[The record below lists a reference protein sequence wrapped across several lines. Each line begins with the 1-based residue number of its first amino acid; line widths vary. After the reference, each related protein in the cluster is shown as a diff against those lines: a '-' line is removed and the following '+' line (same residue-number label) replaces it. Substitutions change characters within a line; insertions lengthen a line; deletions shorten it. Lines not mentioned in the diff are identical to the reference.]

1 MRSLPALALCLLA
14 CGGSVPAPAARRG
27 EVGFRE
33 IEVRI
38 PARNLALEGTLAVP
52 RAPGPHPAVV
62 LVQGSGPLGRDE
74 IFPGQLGMK
83 FGFEVAAFR
92 ELAHALARAGFVVVR
107 YDKRTCT
114 AREGCH
120 NHYPPAEVGFDDVL
134 EDAQAVIDWLRRR
147 PEVDRRALFLVGHS
161 LGGAFVPELMTDN
174 RDLRAGVALAA
185 PFRPIDLTSIYQW
198 EYAERLLLA
207 QNKHPL
213 VVAARVHELREIA
226 DGVKRL
232 RAGTLKKAEIAG
244 TSIEF
249 WQAWMDLGDALP
261 AVLAGLDRPVLA
273 LSGSADANVPPSE
286 TALWRRALTAASR
299 TAGHQATVLPCVTH
313 ALNCLQTDGRGN
325 PISISRHIDP
335 RVAARIIAFLRR
347 SLHEAAEHRAAR

>member
-1 MRSLPALALCLLA
+1 MRLAALVMCLAA
-14 CGGSVPAPAARRG
+14 CGGAEPVQPRAA
-27 EVGFRE
+27 GFRE
-33 IEVRI
+33 IDVRI
-38 PARNLALEGTLAVP
+38 PARGLALEGTLSVP

-74 IFPGQLGMK
+74 LFPGQLGIM
-83 FGFEVAAFR
+83 FGFEVATFR

-114 AREGCH
+114 EKEGCH
-120 NHYPPAEVGFDDVL
+120 NHYPEAEVGFDDVL
-134 EDAQAVIDWLRRR
+134 EDAQAVIDWLRAR

-174 RDLRAGVALAA
+174 HDLRAGVALAA

-198 EYAERLLLA
+198 EYAEKLLLS

-213 VVAARVHELREIA
+213 VIAARVHELKEIA
-226 DGVKRL
+226 EGVKRL

-261 AVLAGLDRPVLA
+261 AVLARLDRPILA
-273 LSGSADANVPPSE
+273 LSGDADANVPPAE
-286 TALWRRALTAASR
+286 TALWRRALTASAQGHE
-299 TAGHQATVLPCVTH
+299 TAVLPCVTH
-313 ALNCLQTDGRGN
+313 ALNCLELDGHGR
-325 PISISRHIDP
+325 PVSISRHVDP

-347 SLHEAAEHRAAR
+347 HGAR

>member
-1 MRSLPALALCLLA
+1 MRWLAALVVTLVA
-14 CGGSVPAPAARRG
+14 CGGGPARPRQR
-27 EVGFRE
+27 EVKVGFRE

-38 PARNLALEGTLAVP
+38 PARGLALEGTLAVP
-52 RAPGPHPAVV
+52 RAPGPRPAVV

-74 IFPGQLGMK
+74 LFPGQLGMM
-83 FGFEVAAFR
+83 FGFEVATFR
-92 ELAHALARAGFVVVR
+92 ELAHALARAGFVVIR

-114 AREGCH
+114 RKEGCH
-120 NHYPPAEVGFDDVL
+120 NRYPEAEAGFDDVL
-134 EDAQAVIDWLRRR
+134 EDAQAVIDWLRAR

-198 EYAERLLLA
+198 EYAERLLLS

-213 VVAARVHELREIA
+213 VVAARVHELKEIA

-244 TSIEF
+244 TSTEF

-261 AVLAGLDRPVLA
+261 AVVARLDRPVLA
-273 LSGSADANVPPSE
+273 ISGDADANVPPSE
-286 TALWRRALTAASR
+286 TALWRRALAAGSGHETA
-299 TAGHQATVLPCVTH
+299 VLSCVTH
-313 ALNCLQTDGRGN
+313 ALNCLQTDARGN

-335 RVAARIIAFLRR
+335 RVAARIIAFLRHHAPR
-347 SLHEAAEHRAAR
+347 PR